1 MAESEEELRSDLMK
15 MKEESEKAAFNSTF
29 QKLRSW
35 HLVPHHFMAN
45 RWGKK
50 WKL

>member
-1 MAESEEELRSDLMK
+1 MSESKEELRSDLMK
-15 MKEESEKAAFNSTF
+15 MKEESEKAALNSTF
-29 QKLRSW
+29 KKLRSW
-35 HLVPHHFMAN
+35 DLVPHHFMAN